1 MRGLN
6 ALSLGMN
13 SIKGEAA
20 THYCMT
26 NSISLFGILETKVS
40 SVSEEE
46 VMRSL
51 PMNWAHNTN
60 GHLTASGRIWIMWNP
75 IVFTVS
81 LWRCTS

>member
-1 MRGLN
+1 MDRIHFGAWNVRGLN
-6 ALSLGMN
+6 ALSSGVK

-26 NSISLFGILETKVS
+26 NSVSLFRMLETKVS

-51 PMNWAHNTN
+51 PMNWTHITN
-60 GHLTASGRIWIMWNP
+60 SHFAASGRI
-75 IVFTVS
+75 
-81 LWRCTS
+81 